1 LKRLQVTIGGASLA
15 CVLAGAGML
24 VAQQPAG
31 SSAPVG
37 PSQGTRIRGNSRPTD
52 PNVPTIVS
60 TNLPGHPSPPQPQQ
74 QQGLEYFDGTW
85 NFSWV
90 GRESPLT
97 VGPRTGTATF
107 TRIGESN
114 FMSLQVEGKVD
125 GGSAF
130 KETGVVAWSPEKKVL
145 VVHEKTATNAELL
158 TLGDWSS
165 PLGIRFDT
173 QPLLIQ
179 GKMVRLHRSYAILSA
194 TSFSVKEELS
204 TNDGPF
210 VRLGVGSFT
219 KVK

>member
-1 LKRLQVTIGGASLA
+1 
-15 CVLAGAGML
+15 
-24 VAQQPAG
+24 
-31 SSAPVG
+31 
-37 PSQGTRIRGNSRPTD
+37 
-52 PNVPTIVS
+52 
-60 TNLPGHPSPPQPQQ
+60 
-74 QQGLEYFDGTW
+74 
-85 NFSWV
+85 
-90 GRESPLT
+90 
-97 VGPRTGTATF
+97 
-107 TRIGESN
+107 
-114 FMSLQVEGKVD
+114 MSLQVEGKVD